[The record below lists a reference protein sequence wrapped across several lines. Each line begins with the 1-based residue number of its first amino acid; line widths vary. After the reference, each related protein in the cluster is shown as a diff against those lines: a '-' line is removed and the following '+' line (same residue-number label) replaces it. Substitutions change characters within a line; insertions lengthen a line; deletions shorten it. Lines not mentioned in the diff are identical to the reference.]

1 MDTINQASAFKQ
13 TSLDA
18 EHLEVKSLLDGKS
31 VTSAQTPDIG
41 NREGLAESGVRTM
54 RDRLLELVDSPL
66 IGDDVPMEIVE
77 SSMSDTSSSAAI
89 AKARSIAAEV
99 IKENGTIDGDKL
111 NTAIEQLEADLVN
124 PKQSK
129 RMADMLTKLKDSDE
143 LKTGLTNVC
152 KDYNP
157 HNSAKNAIRQTL
169 GLGTTAFV
177 DKADARRAALTA
189 FMCDLR
195 QGSAGSCFGTST
207 AILVKNH
214 KPEQF
219 MTDMKSLM
227 EKGSLTRGGV
237 ETPINMSV
245 SSKSLEAK
253 LTINADAQ
261 ITKMDGQ
268 DLDEAVGLMDNPSFK
283 SAMKASGIA
292 AESQLQ
298 KVKDA
303 ITALNTE
310 AADTIEIS
318 AAKILKQVLRTKF
331 DISEEQ
337 LAQVKSGL
345 AEGNEIDGALLQ
357 KAKGYAKAWVA
368 ANSLA
373 SSETDN
379 RLLRAWEYTVSSMAE
394 HGTADELANNSFY
407 QMMFGSLDSTPKLS
421 LDAKAT
427 ALKDSFDIELDDSL
441 TEQGLSDALVSQIQ
455 AKVKQHVHVLYNA
468 DYQAGSG
475 LSEDGSSDRGGFQM
489 HFSPSGNRLNDLVSI
504 DNKQQYKEMMQTI
517 VDKAVDELKQDETYA
532 DDDTAKSF
540 FTQLGTGLKAYAG
553 DDDFIAYSQAK
564 LKSTAPD
571 SKEDDYEPWGIKSG
585 ADTRVTMQHYFELDD
600 KPTQA
605 TMGHGDQGATIDSLN
620 FIVSTLRS
628 MNDDSAL
635 ENKLAANENFSVP
648 IQTGHHAFLLKLS
661 PELMAGVTSG
671 DDIPDWMAATF
682 GDDYDIG
689 VDNLD
694 DFGTGSQGELL
705 AYARTVLANLPD
717 ITDDFKETITSK
729 VEISI
734 GNEDDEVDDLNFR
747 EVVIESMMTAMDEY
761 FRQYSSDHSVN
772 SQLSTEQLD
781 NSDQLASDILDEA
794 LWKSRDS
801 LGNMLPDE
809 KTVIVADTNW
819 GTGDNHKQFGY
830 TLSSHTST
838 VKFVQ
843 IDEHGIMTT
852 QDADKWFS
860 ASSSILTDMSQY
872 S

>member
-1 MDTINQASAFKQ
+1 MDTINQVSAFKQ

-18 EHLEVKSLLDGKS
+18 QYQEVKALLDGKS

-54 RDRLLELVDSPL
+54 RDRLLELVDSPR

-77 SSMSDTSSSAAI
+77 SSMSDTSSSAGI
-89 AKARSIAAEV
+89 TKARSIAAEI
-99 IKENGTIDGDKL
+99 IKENGTIDRDKL
-111 NTAIEQLEADLVN
+111 TTAIEQLEADLVN

-129 RMADMLTKLKDSDE
+129 RMAAMLTKLKDSDE

-169 GLGTTAFV
+169 GFGITAFV
-177 DKADARRAALTA
+177 DKTDARRAALTA

-227 EKGSLTRGGV
+227 EKGSLTRGGI

-245 SSKSLEAK
+245 SSKSLETK

-261 ITKMDGQ
+261 VTKMDEKA
-268 DLDEAVGLMDNPSFK
+268 LDEAVGLLDNPSFK

-303 ITALNTE
+303 ITALNTD
-310 AADTIEIS
+310 AADTIDITAE
-318 AAKILKQVLRTKF
+318 KILKQVLRTKF
-331 DISEEQ
+331 DISAEQ
-337 LAQVKSGL
+337 LAQVKSDL
-345 AEGNEIDGALLQ
+345 AEGNDIDGALLQ

-373 SSETDN
+373 SAETDN
-379 RLLRAWEYTVSSMAE
+379 RLLRAWEYTISSMAE

-427 ALKDSFDIELDDSL
+427 ALKDSYDIELDDSL
-441 TEQGLSDALVSQIQ
+441 SEQGVSDALVSQIQ

-468 DYQAGSG
+468 DYQAGDG

-489 HFSPSGNRLNDLVSI
+489 QFSPSGERLNDLVSI
-504 DNKQQYKEMMQTI
+504 DNKQQYKEMMQSLI
-517 VDKAVDELKQDETYA
+517 DKAVSELKQDESYA

-540 FTQLGTGLKAYAG
+540 ITQLGAGLKAYAG
-553 DDDFIAYSQAK
+553 DDDFVVYSQAK

-571 SKEDDYEPWGIKSG
+571 SKEDNYEPWGIKSG
-585 ADTRVTMQHYFELDD
+585 ANTRVTMQHYFELDD
-600 KPTQA
+600 KPTRV
-605 TMGHGDQGATIDSLN
+605 TLGDTDQGPTLDSLN
-620 FIVSTLRS
+620 FIVTTLRS

-648 IQTGHHAFLLKLS
+648 IQTGHHAFLLKLN
-661 PELMAGVTSG
+661 PELMAGVTS
-671 DDIPDWMAATF
+671 DDGVSDWLTDTF
-682 GDDYDIG
+682 GDGYDLG
-689 VDNLD
+689 VDNID
-694 DFGTGSQGELL
+694 DFGTGTRSDMLG
-705 AYARTVLANLPD
+705 YARTVLANLPD
-717 ITDDFKETITSK
+717 ITDDFKANIKAK
-729 VEISI
+729 VEHAISL
-734 GNEDDEVDDLNFR
+734 EDDVDDDLNFHD
-747 EVVIESMMTAMDEY
+747 VVIDNIKSAMDKY
-761 FRQYSSDHSVN
+761 FKQYSIDRSANSKLSVNQLSNSDH
-772 SQLSTEQLD
+772 LS
-781 NSDQLASDILDEA
+781 SDLLDEA

-801 LGNMLPDE
+801 LGNMLPDAV
-809 KTVIVADTNW
+809 TVVVADTNW
-819 GTGDNHKQFGY
+819 GTGDNHKQFAY
-830 TLSSHTST
+830 TLSPQNST

-843 IDEHGIMTT
+843 IDEHGAMTT
-852 QDADKWFS
+852 KDADKWFS
-860 ASSSILTDMSQY
+860 ESTSILTDMSQY